1 MRNIR
6 FYSKYLKNS
15 LRFYQ
20 RLISI
25 SKIRFFKKESNMY
38 TSLISSK
45 NNARTHRIRT
55 ISGIDID
62 NPKLVEFGSTGNG

>member
-1 MRNIR
+1 
-6 FYSKYLKNS
+6 
-15 LRFYQ
+15 
-20 RLISI
+20 
-25 SKIRFFKKESNMY
+25 MY